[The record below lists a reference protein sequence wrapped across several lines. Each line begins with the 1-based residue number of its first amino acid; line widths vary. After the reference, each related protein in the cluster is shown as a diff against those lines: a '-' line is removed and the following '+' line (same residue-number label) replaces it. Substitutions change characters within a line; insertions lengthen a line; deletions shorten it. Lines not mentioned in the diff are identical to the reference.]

1 MRLERNRPGCSLR
14 FAYRTVASEDA
25 GAPVA
30 PSFRTR
36 VLLLVALL
44 TLVFTISCSN
54 SLFKVKPVNALPAMP
69 ASAAA
74 MNVGSLSFRASP
86 LLSDEQTQELFESNL
101 QLAGLLPVRLEV
113 VHNGGEAV
121 EMKKLKFHLQDAANA
136 DWKLIS
142 AKQAISRILKA
153 NGVSLYNPNSRKTF
167 EKEFRAY
174 DFNLKDPLTH
184 AEGRRQGM
192 LIFQSAKKEPV
203 SSPKNLTLTIDGL
216 AQPVELKLN

>member
-1 MRLERNRPGCSLR
+1 MQLKSL
-14 FAYRTVASEDA
+14 
-25 GAPVA
+25 PV
-30 PSFRTR
+30 SFRTTTS
-36 VLLLVALL
+36 LLFAFVI
-44 TLVFTISCSN
+44 LVFTTSCSN

-74 MNVGSLSFRASP
+74 TNVGSLSFRASP
-86 LLSDEQTQELFESNL
+86 LLTDEETQELFQSNL

-113 VHNGGEAV
+113 VHNGGEAI
-121 EMKKLKFHLQDAANA
+121 EMKRLKFHLQDAANS

-153 NGVSLYNPNSRKTF
+153 NGVSLYNPSSRKTF
-167 EKEFRAY
+167 EKDFRAY

-184 AEGRRQGM
+184 AEGKRQGM
-192 LIFQSAKKEPV
+192 IIFQSAKKDPV
-203 SSPKNLTLTIDGL
+203 LSPKNLTLTIDGL